1 VPSVLGILGKM
12 TRTTRRVGIV
22 LFQLG
27 GPDTLEAI
35 QPFLY
40 NLFCD
45 PDIIDFPFAR
55 IGRKPLA
62 KLISNTRARKVQ
74 HHYSTIGGGSPIR
87 PNTERQARAL
97 EIELR
102 GQGIDAHCFV
112 AMRYWHPFTSEAI
125 TQVQAAECEELVLLP
140 MYPQYSST
148 TTGSSLNEWNRR
160 FRDDVPVHCVET
172 FYHHPR
178 YLDSVVEKVNEALS
192 RFPSPDQAEIVFS
205 AHSVPM
211 SVIEKGDPYQ
221 RQIEE
226 TVSLVMQRG
235 GWNNPHRLCYQ
246 SKVGASR
253 WLQPSLTHTL
263 KQLAAEERR
272 DVCIVPIAFVSDH
285 VETLGEIDHEARHLA
300 EHLGFTQFEMT
311 AGLNSS
317 PKFIQALGEIVQD
330 ALSQPVPLSIPVRT
344 HGRKLAE
351 PQYAAAAGLD

>member
-1 VPSVLGILGKM
+1 MKCPFCGFENDKVVDSRESKEADSIRRRRECLKCGKRFTTYERIDEIPYMVVKKDGRREKFDRQKVLNGLLRACEKRPVPMGKLEQ
-12 TRTTRRVGIV
+12 IV
-22 LFQLG
+22 N
-27 GPDTLEAI
+27 EAEGFVI
-35 QPFLY
+35 ESPE
-40 NLFCD
+40 
-45 PDIIDFPFAR
+45 R
-55 IGRKPLA
+55 ERK
-62 KLISNTRARKVQ
+62 
-74 HHYSTIGGGSPIR
+74 
-87 PNTERQARAL
+87 
-97 EIELR
+97 
-102 GQGIDAHCFV
+102 
-112 AMRYWHPFTSEAI
+112 TSELG
-125 TQVQAAECEELVLLP
+125 ELIMNRLRRYDKVAYVRFASVYLDFKDVKEF

-285 VETLGEIDHEARHLA
+285 VETLGEIDHEEDR
-300 EHLGFTQFEMT
+300 
-311 AGLNSS
+311 
-317 PKFIQALGEIVQD
+317 
-330 ALSQPVPLSIPVRT
+330 
-344 HGRKLAE
+344 AE
-351 PQYAAAAGLD
+351 PERRPPETE